1 MKTLA
6 LISAVFITLNM
17 YAQKTV
23 SYENGL
29 FLKGSDTLSL
39 NEFKFLCKEAGI
51 KMHWNN
57 NGSLVTFK
65 RHTFHKGKNQLRAG
79 KSIPKTVARN
89 ISLFGQGALLAG
101 IGIAAGSWYLNDN
114 NLGIALDVSRPVVCI
129 LATPSGIML
138 PIKKIK
144 TKKENTKSADKYF
157 KELVKRYNFRVQYG
171 SMIRRN

>member
-1 MKTLA
+1 MKTISTLA
-6 LISAVFITLNM
+6 MLFLTLSA
-17 YAQKTV
+17 YCQKTV
-23 SYENGL
+23 SYTNGYI
-29 FLKGSDTLSL
+29 LKGSDTLAL
-39 NEFKFLCKEAGI
+39 HEFKSMCKEAEL
-51 KMHWNN
+51 KVNWNT

-65 RHTFHKGKNQLRAG
+65 RYTFHKGKNQLRAG